1 MCGISGFQGSGTL
14 DDAQRMIRC
23 IAYRGP
29 DLQDARMIT
38 PASLTGASTALAHAR
53 LSIIDLSHGADQPMT
68 DAEGRL
74 TIVFNGE
81 IYNYRPLRDAL
92 IAKGRSFRTAS
103 DTEVLLHLYAEHGEG
118 MLRMLNGMFVFALH
132 DARDGSLLLAR
143 DRMGKKPLHYAE
155 ANGTFVFGSELKA
168 VLAHPA
174 VRQEIDLT
182 ALDQYLSFE
191 YVPTP
196 RSIVKGVRKL
206 EPGHRMLVRDGR
218 VVRDEAYWSIDL
230 TTKPIAEADAIA
242 RLDSALR
249 NATERRLMS
258 DVPLGVFLSGGID
271 SSAVA
276 WYAQQCS
283 SQRID
288 TFSIGFEEASYDE
301 SDHARLVAD
310 RIGSA
315 HHVEILRQRDS
326 LDLIPEL
333 YATLDE
339 PFADAS
345 LIPTH
350 LLSRFARKHVTV
362 ALGGDGS
369 DELLAGYPTFG
380 ADRFRK
386 LFGAMPAPLIG
397 ALKGMANLLPASDK
411 NISFDFKVKQFLRGF
426 GSSKQ
431 HIHTRWLGGFT
442 PEEKQALLTP
452 RVREELHGANGLE
465 PIDDLLR
472 GSRWAKGD
480 PGPRS
485 AEGYAKAQSEAGD
498 LDEIIFVY
506 LRTYLLDDILF
517 KVDRASMYTSL
528 EVRAPFMDVE
538 VVELINSLPDDLK
551 RRGFN
556 GKYLLKRVMRG
567 KLPDAIIDRPKKGF
581 GIPLSDWLRKE
592 LRPLC
597 EELLAPALLERD
609 GLFEPAFVERLK
621 REHFDRRANH
631 RKLLWSL
638 MVFQLWRQG
647 QGKGIV

>member
-1 MCGISGFQGSGTL
+1 MCGIAGFQGSGTL
-14 DDAQRMIRC
+14 DDARRMIAR

-29 DLQDARMIT
+29 DLQDARMI
-38 PASLTGASTALAHAR
+38 PPGPQTGAATALAHAR

-68 DAEGRL
+68 DAEGRF

-81 IYNYRPLRDAL
+81 IYNYKPLRDAL

-103 DTEVLLHLYAEHGEG
+103 DTEVLLHLYAAHGEH
-118 MLRMLNGMFVFALH
+118 MLPMLNGMFVFALH

-143 DRMGKKPLHYAE
+143 DRMGKKPLHYTE
-155 ANGTFVFGSELKA
+155 ANGTFVFGSESKA

-206 EPGHRMLVRDGR
+206 EPGHLMLVRQGR
-218 VVRDEAYWSIDL
+218 IVRDEAYWSIDL

-242 RLDSALR
+242 RLDSTLR
-249 NATERRLMS
+249 SATERRLMS

-283 SQRID
+283 AQRID

-333 YATLDE
+333 FATLDE

-380 ADRFRK
+380 ADRFRTFFSA
-386 LFGAMPAPLIG
+386 LPAPMIG
-397 ALKGMANLLPASDK
+397 ALKGLADLLPASDK

-426 GSSKQ
+426 GSGNQ
-431 HIHTRWLGGFT
+431 HVHTRWLGGFT
-442 PEEKQALLTP
+442 PREKQALLTR
-452 RVREELHGANGLE
+452 RVREELRGANGLE
-465 PIDDLLR
+465 PVDDLLR
-472 GSRWAKGD
+472 GSPWAKGD
-480 PGPRS
+480 PGLR
-485 AEGYAKAQSEAGD
+485 AGD

-538 VVELINSLPDDLK
+538 VVEFINSLPDDLK
-551 RRGFN
+551 RRGFD
-556 GKYLLKRVMRG
+556 GKYLLKKVMRG

-597 EELLAPALLERD
+597 EELLAPAVLERD
-609 GLFEPAFVERLK
+609 GLFEPAFVERLQ
-621 REHFDRRANH
+621 REHFERRANH

-647 QGKGIV
+647 QGKGMV

>member
-1 MCGISGFQGSGTL
+1 MCGIAGFQGSGTL
-14 DDAQRMIRC
+14 DDARRMIAR

-29 DLQDARMIT
+29 DLQDVRMIA
-38 PASLTGASTALAHAR
+38 PGPLTGVSTALAHAR
-53 LSIIDLSHGADQPMT
+53 LSIIDLSHGADQPMH

-81 IYNYRPLRDAL
+81 IYNYKPLRDAL
-92 IAKGRSFRTAS
+92 IAKGRSFRTVS
-103 DTEVLLHLYAEHGEG
+103 DTEVLLQLYAEYGDR
-118 MLRMLNGMFVFALH
+118 MLPMLNGMFAFALH

-143 DRMGKKPLHYAE
+143 DRMGKKPLYYAE
-155 ANGTFVFGSELKA
+155 ADGAFVFGSELKA

-174 VRQEIDLT
+174 VRQELDLT

-191 YVPTP
+191 YVPAP

-218 VVRDEAYWSIDL
+218 MVRDEAYWSIDL
-230 TTKPIAEADAIA
+230 TTRPIAEAGAVA
-242 RLDSALR
+242 RLDSTLR

-276 WYAQQCS
+276 WYAQQS
-283 SQRID
+283 TAQRIN

-386 LFGAMPAPLIG
+386 LFGAMPVPLIG
-397 ALKGMANLLPASDK
+397 ALKGMADLLPASDK
-411 NISFDFKVKQFLRGF
+411 NISVDFKVKQFLRGF
-426 GSSKQ
+426 GSSNQ
-431 HIHTRWLGGFT
+431 HVHTRWLGGFT
-442 PEEKQALLTP
+442 PQEKQALLRP
-452 RVREELHGANGLE
+452 RVREELRGANGLE
-465 PIDDLLR
+465 PVDDLLR
-472 GSRWAKGD
+472 GSPWAKGD
-480 PGPRS
+480 
-485 AEGYAKAQSEAGD
+485 
-498 LDEIIFVY
+498 LTEIIYVY

-538 VVELINSLPDDLK
+538 VVEFINSLPDDLK

-556 GKYLLKRVMRG
+556 GKYLLKQVMRG

-597 EELLAPALLERD
+597 EGLLAPAVLERD
-609 GLFEPAFVERLK
+609 GLFEPVFVERLK

-647 QGKGIV
+647 QGKGVIFQR